1 MLGLRYCTMLCKNAE
16 NKRMDQGKSLGQ
28 LYDVQN
34 EIKIL
39 YKAMVGPTLFL
50 RQYYDRK

>member
-16 NKRMDQGKSLGQ
+16 HKKMDIDVSQDQ
-28 LYDVQN
+28 LYNVQN

-39 YKAMVGPTLFL
+39 YKAKVGPTHFL
-50 RQYYDRK
+50 